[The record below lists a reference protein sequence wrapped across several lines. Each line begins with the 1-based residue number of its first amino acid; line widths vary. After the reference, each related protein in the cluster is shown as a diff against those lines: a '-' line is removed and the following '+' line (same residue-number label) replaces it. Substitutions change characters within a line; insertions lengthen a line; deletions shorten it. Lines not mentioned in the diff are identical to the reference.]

1 MKDSIYK
8 PGDIITY
15 KGTKY
20 KVIALA
26 GLGDKVVYGW
36 PVGAEPPKGTDR
48 VRIKV
53 SEINQKQ

>member
-8 PGDIITY
+8 VGDIITY

-20 KVIALA
+20 KIIALA
-26 GLGDKVVYGW
+26 GLGYKVVYGW
-36 PVGAEPPKGTDR
+36 PVGAEPPRGTNR

>member
-8 PGDIITY
+8 VGDIITY

-36 PVGAEPPKGTDR
+36 PVGAEPPKGTNR

>member
-8 PGDIITY
+8 VGDIITY

-36 PVGAEPPKGTDR
+36 PVGAEPPKGTNR

-53 SEINQKQ
+53 SK